1 MERDHM
7 SDKAHPSSGEQ
18 GERDNSDEARRL
30 MASFGELVTLMMRSP
45 RYRHTF
51 LAELDWLVA
60 PAIATRQ
67 FSVAE
72 ARPDGADFTAPVAA
86 IMWACVSPEVDAR
99 LSEARE
105 RPRLRPSEWRSGQ
118 IPWLIETIGDP
129 KAAAFLLKRLTE
141 TRFADTGVKTM
152 VHADGKFTVELARST
167 VGEARDA
174 FKSVERNG
182 VAQPAHV

>member
-1 MERDHM
+1 MEMDHM
-7 SDKAHPSSGEQ
+7 LDKAQPASGQQ
-18 GERDNSDEARRL
+18 GERATSDEARRL
-30 MASFGELVTLMMRSP
+30 MASFGEMVTLMMRSP

-72 ARPDGADFTAPVAA
+72 AQPDGATFAAPVAA

-105 RPRLRPSEWRSGQ
+105 RPRLRPGEWRSGQ
-118 IPWLIETIGDP
+118 IPWLIETIGDS
-129 KAAAFLLKRLTE
+129 KAAAFLLKRLVE

-152 VHADGKFTVELARST
+152 VHADGKFTVEIARSSA
-167 VGEARDA
+167 EASGDA
-174 FKSVERNG
+174 VKTVERNG
-182 VAQPAHV
+182 VAQPAHA